1 MLYTSSTATND
12 KITLNT
18 IVNVKKIDEPTVEE
32 IIKTQNDVFELIESR
47 W

>member
-1 MLYTSSTATND
+1 MRLLS
-12 KITLNT
+12 